1 MKNSTKNRTKGAL
14 REIKGKAKKTAGK
27 MVRSRRLAAEGRAEE
42 IAGQIQRRVG
52 KEQEY
57 WEQED

>member
-1 MKNSTKNRTKGAL
+1 MKNSTKNRSKGAF
-14 REIKGKAKKTAGK
+14 RELKGKTKKATGK
-27 MVRSRRLAAEGRAEE
+27 LVRSRRLAAEGRAEE